1 MTLFLH
7 GFTGAPESGHGL
19 QSALAALGGLGGLGK
34 VGEVGW
40 EAPWLLGHGTAPN
53 LTRSTSFEDE
63 ARYLLESTMSRVCVG
78 YSLGSRLALAMAVL
92 APERFDRLVLIGVS
106 PGLETQ
112 EERDARALE
121 DEVRA
126 TSLER
131 DGLVAFVDAWQAL
144 PLFDEDTLPADARA
158 KRRALRLAH
167 TPTGLAAAL
176 RVLGLGQM
184 PSYKER
190 IQGLPTTHI
199 VVGERDT
206 KFRNIAVDMAANSDA
221 EVHIVPE
228 AGHDALLWAPS
239 LIARIAA

>member
-7 GFTGAPESGHGL
+7 GFTGAPESGHPLRG
-19 QSALAALGGLGGLGK
+19 ALGEAGS
-34 VGEVGW
+34 W
-40 EAPWLLGHGTAPN
+40 EAPWLLGHGRSPE
-53 LTRSTSFEDE
+53 LTRSATFEEE
-63 ARYLLESTMSRVCVG
+63 ARYLLECTKSRVCVG

-106 PGLETQ
+106 PGLDSQ
-112 EERDARALE
+112 RERDARARE

-126 TSLER
+126 TALER

-167 TPTGLAAAL
+167 TPAGLATAL

-184 PSYKER
+184 PSYLER
-190 IQGLPTTHI
+190 VCNLPTTHI

-206 KFRNIAVDMAANSDA
+206 KFRNIAADMAAKSDA
-221 EVHIVPE
+221 KVHIVPN